1 MNRRTRTSELTE
13 QGPYELET
21 ELASTGAHVV
31 LHTRS
36 LAMCAHAHNSF
47 QLCFT
52 RTPEHVKK
60 SLILVLA
67 LEILLLSWL
76 VQFQCDSL
84 LLCLVVTFYRILF
97 SKKLREWTQG
107 VQGRWG
113 EQ

>member
-31 LHTRS
+31 S
-36 LAMCAHAHNSF
+36 AHAHNSF

-84 LLCLVVTFYRILF
+84 LCLVVTFYRILF
-97 SKKLREWTQG
+97 KGVDPGSAGEVGREQ
-107 VQGRWG
+107 
-113 EQ
+113 